1 MMLWIGL
8 CSQARAETV
17 RVGGYVFPPYV
28 ETENQTVRGMTLDL
42 IEAMNAFQ
50 PDIRFEFVFTSSQ
63 RRYRDFENG
72 KFDALFFEDI
82 LWGWQDKGVATS
94 NVFLKDG
101 EVFIAKASPEKN
113 QAYFEQLEGKSI
125 AGYLGYHYAFAGFN
139 ADKDF
144 LLARFNMQLNTNHQ
158 GNIEKVLTGRVDL
171 AIVTK
176 SYLQRYLKEH
186 ADAKDHLLISSTLD
200 QEYHHTILLKTQS
213 RVSIEKI
220 NALLADME
228 KAGML
233 SRLWKRYGLE

>member
-1 MMLWIGL
+1 
-8 CSQARAETV
+8 
-17 RVGGYVFPPYV
+17 
-28 ETENQTVRGMTLDL
+28 
-42 IEAMNAFQ
+42 
-50 PDIRFEFVFTSSQ
+50 
-63 RRYRDFENG
+63 
-72 KFDALFFEDI
+72 
-82 LWGWQDKGVATS
+82 
-94 NVFLKDG
+94 
-101 EVFIAKASPEKN
+101 
-113 QAYFEQLEGKSI
+113 
-125 AGYLGYHYAFAGFN
+125 
-139 ADKDF
+139 
-144 LLARFNMQLNTNHQ
+144 MQLNTNHQ
-158 GNIEKVLTGRVDL
+158 SNIEKVLLGRVDL